1 MKKKLLPFLT
11 IIIFIL
17 FLLPAYNIKAEEVL
31 YLKVSTLLN
40 NPSKYNGK
48 IIRFKGEV
56 IGEPLG
62 RGNNRWINVLDD
74 EGNAIGVWLSKD
86 FIKDINHYGKY
97 NVRGDMVEVTGIY
110 HSICNE
116 HGGDTDIHA
125 NTLKILEEGY
135 LTKEH
140 IEMRKVY
147 IVLLEGIFILTILI
161 IFRVKKYYESL
172 SS

>member
-1 MKKKLLPFLT
+1 MKKKMPSFLT
-11 IIIFIL
+11 IIIVIF
-17 FLLPAYNIKAEEVL
+17 FFLPAYNIKAEEAS
-31 YLKVSTLLN
+31 YLKVSTLIN

-62 RGNNRWINVLDD
+62 RGNNRWINVLDN
-74 EGNAIGVWLSKD
+74 EGNAIGVWLSKN

-97 NVRGDMVEVTGIY
+97 NVRGDIVEVTGIY

-116 HGGDTDIHA
+116 HGGDTDIHV

-140 IEMRKVY
+140 IEMRKIY
-147 IVLLEGIFILTILI
+147 IVLSEGIFILITLI

-172 SS
+172 RS